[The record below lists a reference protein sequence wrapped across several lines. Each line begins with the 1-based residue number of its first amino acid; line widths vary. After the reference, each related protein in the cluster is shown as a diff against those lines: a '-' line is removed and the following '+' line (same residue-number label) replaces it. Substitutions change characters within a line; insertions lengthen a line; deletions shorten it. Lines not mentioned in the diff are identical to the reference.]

1 MTKHVMQVLANGHY
15 ANNLDA
21 APNEVYDPAF
31 EDLVRQLLVRL
42 GDDPDR
48 DGLKRTPQ
56 RVAKAMDFLTSGQK
70 MTIEDVIQDA
80 VFDDDCEEMVI
91 VKDIEFY
98 SLCEH
103 HLLPFFG
110 RAHVGYLPDGKIIG
124 LSKVARVVDVFAR
137 RFQVQERLTGQI
149 ADALMKALGA
159 KGVGVVLEASHFCM
173 MMRGVQKQNSMTI
186 TSAMEGTF
194 RSDARTRAEFMELI
208 RR

>member
-1 MTKHVMQVLANGHY
+1 MTKNVMQVLANGHY

-21 APNEVYDPAF
+21 APNEVYDPEF
-31 EDLVRQLLVRL
+31 EGLVRQMLIRL

-48 DGLKRTPQ
+48 DGLRRTPQ
-56 RVAKAMDFLTSGQK
+56 RVAKAMDFLTSGEK
-70 MTIEDVIQDA
+70 MTVEDVIQDA

-110 RAHVGYLPDGKIIG
+110 RAHVGYLPNGKIIG

-137 RFQVQERLTGQI
+137 RFQVQERLTGQV

>member
-1 MTKHVMQVLANGHY
+1 MSKNVMKVLANGHY
-15 ANNLDA
+15 ANNLDSV
-21 APNEVYDPAF
+21 PGEIYDPEF
-31 EDLVRQLLVRL
+31 ENLIRQVLVRL
-42 GDDPDR
+42 GDDPER
-48 DGLKRTPQ
+48 DGLRRTPQ
-56 RVAKAMDFLTSGQK
+56 RVAKAMDFLTSGYR
-70 MTIEDVIQDA
+70 MTVDDA
-80 VFDDDCEEMVI
+80 IKDAIFEDDCEEMVI

-110 RAHVGYLPDGKIIG
+110 RVHVGYLPNGKIIG
-124 LSKVARVVDVFAR
+124 LSKVARIVDVFAR

-149 ADALMKALGA
+149 ADALMKALGC
-159 KGVGVVLEASHFCM
+159 KGVGVVMEASHFCM

-194 RSDARTRAEFMELI
+194 RSDARTRAEFMDLI

>member
-1 MTKHVMQVLANGHY
+1 MSKNVMKVLANGHY

-21 APNEVYDPAF
+21 APDEVYDPEF

-110 RAHVGYLPDGKIIG
+110 RAHVGYLPNGKIIG

-137 RFQVQERLTGQI
+137 RFQVQERLTSQI

>member
-1 MTKHVMQVLANGHY
+1 MKVLANGHY

-21 APNEVYDPAF
+21 APDEVYDPEF

-110 RAHVGYLPDGKIIG
+110 RAHVGYLPNGKIIG

-137 RFQVQERLTGQI
+137 RFQVQERLTSQI